1 MIADNQSRILIV
13 DDEEN
18 VLKASSS
25 TLRMHGYSNIKTEI
39 DSRRVL
45 DQLASEKFDI
55 LILDLYMPHVS
66 GMDLLPQIAERHP
79 EIQVV
84 VVTAAY
90 EIERAVS
97 CIKLG
102 AFDYMVKPVENERL
116 LTTIRKAQ
124 EHSSLIQQL
133 TLMRDNLLYKK
144 QEFPEAFDEIIT
156 QDASLHKLF
165 QYIEV
170 VARSPQ
176 AVLVYGESGTGKE
189 LIARAIHR
197 LSGCRGELVSV
208 NLAGLDDNMFSDTLF
223 GHRRGAFTGAD
234 SVRDGL
240 IVRAADGMLF
250 LDEIGDLSQ
259 SSQLKLLR
267 LIQEKEFYPV
277 GSDIPRSCTARIVCA
292 SNRDIKALVAEGRF
306 RNDLYYRLC
315 THLVALPPLR
325 KRKHDIPLLLAHF
338 IAQAADKLGKR
349 PPSYPRE
356 LGDLLATYSFP
367 GNIREFQGLVFDAV
381 ARCTTGALSLEPFKS
396 MISGRTSPPGT
407 AASGDTA
414 EDNDD
419 LIERLENVWGHF
431 PTLREAEDTVVLAAM
446 KSARD
451 NQGIAASM
459 LGLKRQTLNMRLK
472 SMALRNSDTD

>member
-1 MIADNQSRILIV
+1 MTNSNQSRILIV
-13 DDEEN
+13 DDESN

-25 TLRMHGYSNIKTEI
+25 ALKMNGFGNVHTEP

-45 DQLASEKFDI
+45 DLLAAEKFDI
-55 LILDLYMPHVS
+55 VILDLYMPHLS
-66 GMDLLPQIAERHP
+66 GMDLLPQIAERFP
-79 EIQVV
+79 EIQII

-102 AFDYMVKPVENERL
+102 AFDYMVKPVETDRL
-116 LTTIRKAQ
+116 VTTINKAL
-124 EHSSLIQQL
+124 EHLSLFQQL
-133 TLMRDNLLYKK
+133 TMMRDNLLYNK
-144 QEFPEAFDEIIT
+144 QEHLEAFDEIIT
-156 QDASLHKLF
+156 QDATLQKLF

-189 LIARAIHR
+189 LIARALHR
-197 LSGCRGELVSV
+197 LSGCKGELVSV

-223 GHRRGAFTGAD
+223 GHRKGAFTGAD

-240 IVRAADGMLF
+240 IVKASGGMLF

-267 LIQEKEFYPV
+267 LIQEREFYPV

-292 SNRDIKALVAEGRF
+292 SNRDIKTLVTEGHF

-315 THLVALPPLR
+315 THLIALPPLR
-325 KRKHDIPLLLAHF
+325 KRKNDIPLLLSHF
-338 IAQAADKLGKR
+338 VAQAAENLGKR
-349 PPSYPRE
+349 APSYPRE
-356 LGDLLATYSFP
+356 LGDLLSTYSFP
-367 GNIREFQGLVFDAV
+367 GNIRELQSLVFDAV
-381 ARCTTGALSLEPFKS
+381 ARCTTGTLSLEPFKI
-396 MISGRTSPPGT
+396 MLSGRTSPP
-407 AASGDTA
+407 AAAAGEA
-414 EDNDD
+414 AGEDCD
-419 LIERLENVWGHF
+419 LVQQLENIWGHF
-431 PTLREAEDTVVLAAM
+431 PTLREAEETVVRAAM

-472 SMALRNSDTD
+472 SMAQRSSNTD